1 MTKDEEDFRKQ
12 LERDG
17 LSSTDKALTQDE
29 INYILEDRRLRIKK
43 AEWKIERKEI
53 QNEYDER
60 RPIIKQF
67 KNQFR
72 RIKDATGIPTEWINT
87 FAKSSKKPYAD
98 GWDRY
103 DCTGKINGI
112 AKWGNPA
119 NKNKSIN
126 YCIEELVNS
135 ISRHRRHIKGN
146 YKKLAPN
153 PKIIYTVF
161 DPFKLNQIESVCKDK
176 LYKKIKAEI
185 PKAKNQEQK
194 KNLETFISKWRKNT
208 KKEAGE
214 DWTRIKGDVDA
225 EEFISIYQEK
235 QDSLSKII
243 QKNDDGEW
251 CFRISRGEDKT
262 TELKDSFFANRE
274 RVEEDFNDRQ
284 NDEKRKGSV
293 PTTIEEWMK
302 IKDGDVQFGILKCV
316 CSFLNTDG
324 GKIWLG
330 VSNDGKIIGISNVK
344 KREQFKDL
352 TNFDV
357 VDSLRLTLTTRLQN
371 TFPEY
376 YDTHIETN
384 TPALRPGQSDDKQ
397 LVVIDVQPVYPADA
411 TIPRY
416 GRDEAY
422 HRVGSEC
429 SPFKTIKE
437 FINYRKKRGDK
448 APKKK
453 KS

>member
-1 MTKDEEDFRKQ
+1 MTKDEEDFQKQ

-17 LSSTDKALTQDE
+17 LPSIDKALTPDE
-29 INYILEDRRLRIKK
+29 INFILEDRRLRIKK
-43 AEWKIERKEI
+43 AEWEIERKEI

-60 RPIIKQF
+60 SPIIKRF
-67 KNQFR
+67 KDQFR

-103 DCTGKINGI
+103 DCMGKINGI
-112 AKWGNPA
+112 TKWGNPA

-126 YCIEELVNS
+126 NCIEELVNS

-153 PKIIYTVF
+153 PKIIYTEF
-161 DPFKLNQIESVCKDK
+161 DPFKLNQIEGVCKDK

-194 KNLETFISKWRKNT
+194 KNLETFISKWRKNS
-208 KKEAGE
+208 KKEARE
-214 DWTRIKGDVDA
+214 NFSRIQADVDA

-235 QDSLSKII
+235 QDSLSNII
-243 QKNDDGEW
+243 QKKNEEW
-251 CFRISRGEDKT
+251 YFRISRGEDKT
-262 TELKDSFFANRE
+262 TELKDSFFANLE
-274 RVEEDFNDRQ
+274 RIEEEWNDIQ
-284 NDEKRKGSV
+284 NNEKRKGSV
-293 PTTIEEWMK
+293 PKTIEEWRK
-302 IKDGDVQFGILKCV
+302 IKDDDVQFGILKCV

-330 VSNDGKIIGISNVK
+330 VRDDGKIIGISNVK

-352 TNFDV
+352 TNFDI
-357 VDSLRLTLTTRLQN
+357 VDSLRLTLTQALQN

-397 LVVIDVQPVYPADA
+397 LVVIDVQPTYPADV
-411 TIPRY
+411 TIPRR

-429 SPFKTIKE
+429 LPFKTIKE
-437 FINYRKKRGDK
+437 FIKYSKKRGDK
-448 APKKK
+448 APRKK

>member
-1 MTKDEEDFRKQ
+1 MSWFKKFTKTKNQD
-12 LERDG
+12 ERDPTIW
-17 LSSTDKALTQDE
+17 LAEMEDYKLRRKKEKEQD
-29 INYILEDRRLRIKK
+29 YS
-43 AEWKIERKEI
+43 IERKEL
-53 QNEYDER
+53 QDEYDER

-67 KNQFR
+67 RHQFR
-72 RIKDATGIPTEWINT
+72 RIKEATGIPTEWINT

-98 GWDRY
+98 GWDWH
-103 DCTGKINGI
+103 DCGRKINGI

-126 YCIEELVNS
+126 NCIEELVNS
-135 ISRHRRHIKGN
+135 ISRHRRYIKGN
-146 YKKLAPN
+146 YKRLAPN
-153 PKIIYTVF
+153 PKIIYAEF

-225 EEFISIYQEK
+225 EEFMSIYQEK
-235 QDSLSKII
+235 QDPLSKII
-243 QKNDDGEW
+243 HKKDGGW
-251 CFRISRGEDKT
+251 YFRISIGEDKT
-262 TELKDSFFANRE
+262 TELKDSYFANRE

-344 KREQFKDL
+344 KREQFRDL
-352 TNFDV
+352 TNFDI
-357 VDSLRLTLTTRLQN
+357 VDSLRLTLTQALQN

-397 LVVIDVQPVYPADA
+397 LVVINVQPTYPANA
-411 TIPRY
+411 TIPRH

-429 SPFKTIKE
+429 LPFKTIKG
-437 FINYRKKRGDK
+437 FINYSKKRGDK